1 MCASSLSDV
10 CSNSLRVLKTVKQT
24 NKNDGTD
31 EQKFK
36 KITPEIAK
44 NIFKSTLKNL
54 GNLEIV
60 KSDNLVIIE
69 NENKGEI
76 VTKMESKS
84 YLDIAKE
91 IIEKEGLGGLF
102 GRGLQVS

>member
-1 MCASSLSDV
+1 V

-31 EQKFK
+31 EQKSQT
-36 KITPEIAK
+36 ITPEIAK
-44 NIFKSTLKNL
+44 NSFMSTLENL
-54 GNLEIV
+54 ENLEIV
-60 KSDNLVIIE
+60 KSDNIVKIE
-69 NENKGEI
+69 NKNKGES

-84 YLDIAKE
+84 YLDIARD
-91 IIEKEGLGGLF
+91 IIAKEGLGGLF

>member
-1 MCASSLSDV
+1 M

-31 EQKFK
+31 EQKIK
-36 KITPEIAK
+36 TITPEIAK
-44 NIFKSTLKNL
+44 NVFRSTLE
-54 GNLEIV
+54 NLENLKIV
-60 KSDNLVIIE
+60 RSDKVKIE
-69 NENKGEI
+69 NENKGES
-76 VTKMESKS
+76 VAKMESKS
-84 YLDIAKE
+84 YLDIAKD